1 LRALTLAV
9 TTVMATLQ
17 LAAPARADAASPVAC
32 DLNLN
37 IIDQD
42 PVGLNV
48 RALPGL
54 NGAVITAIVAKGAWV
69 RVHVV
74 ADSGGGWA
82 KIDDGVHIDDSTAE
96 ERTVFHGAGWVAFS
110 KLGIQEINPGGVIQS
125 APQNDAPVILRVSS
139 TDETHIPKATVLG
152 CTDNWLKVRIA
163 GVVGWTR
170 AYCTNWLTTC
180 V

>member
-1 LRALTLAV
+1 MAALLLSVA
-9 TTVMATLQ
+9 
-17 LAAPARADAASPVAC
+17 ARADTPAAC
-32 DLNLN
+32 DLKLN

-48 RALPGL
+48 RSLPGMD
-54 NGAVITAIVAKGAWV
+54 GAVVTAIVAKGAWV
-69 RVHVV
+69 RVHVT
-74 ADSGGGWA
+74 ADGGGWA
-82 KIDDGVHIDDSTAE
+82 RIDDAVHIDDTTGE
-96 ERTVFHGAGWVAFS
+96 ERPVFHGSGWVAFS

-139 TDETHIPKATVLG
+139 TDEAHIAKATVLG
-152 CTDNWLKVRIA
+152 CNDNWLRVRIA